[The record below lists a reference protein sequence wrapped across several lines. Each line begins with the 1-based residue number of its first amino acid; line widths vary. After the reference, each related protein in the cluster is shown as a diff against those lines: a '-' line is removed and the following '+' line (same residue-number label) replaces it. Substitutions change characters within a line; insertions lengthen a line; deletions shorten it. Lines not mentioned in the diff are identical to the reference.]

1 MQKVEPK
8 EKNETHENCI
18 NIEVLYTY
26 MNTHVYIHI
35 CKYINAHGLCVC
47 VCEFAE
53 LKIEVQED
61 WGDSV
66 QEFFCK
72 HTIKSREKYLYY
84 VHITFQVDL
93 NSQSFFYICI

>member
-66 QEFFCK
+66 QELLF
-72 HTIKSREKYLYY
+72 L
-84 VHITFQVDL
+84 
-93 NSQSFFYICI
+93 